1 MATDIATFRVR
12 FPEFNDN
19 TEFPDARIQLFLDDA
34 TLYMGTDESHW
45 RGKYDTPQ
53 AYLAAHLLTLGTN
66 SEAGDN
72 SSQSG
77 SITSKSA
84 GGVSVSMSSPTIS
97 RSEIDSYLATTV
109 YGQQYMNIRNLCF
122 PGVSVA

>member
-1 MATDIATFRVR
+1 MATDVATFRVR
-12 FPEFNDN
+12 FPEFASDS
-19 TEFPDARIQLFLDDA
+19 EFPDARVQLFLDDA
-34 TLYMGTDESHW
+34 TLYMGTDEGRW
-45 RGKYDTPQ
+45 GVKYDIAQ
-53 AYLAAHLLTLGTN
+53 ANLAAHLLTLGTN
-66 SEAGDN
+66 SEAGDS

-84 GGVSVSMSSPTIS
+84 GGVSVSMSTPTLS